1 LAAICDAARLLVKAV
16 RAGLFWPPVQGGG
29 AIIAAHPLQSP
40 ARRRTF
46 RAHGIHED
54 DMREIYRS
62 WLDDDDDDEEK
73 GRQPDMP
80 MSAGPVQ
87 NALFK
92 SRTVLVFGEIDMRL
106 AERVTAQITALAAE
120 NDKPIRLIINS
131 PGGHVESGDTIH
143 DMIRFCGV
151 EVKAIGTGWVASA
164 GAHIFLGAKK
174 ENRLCLPNTRFL
186 LHQPAGGMRGQ
197 ASDIQIEAEQIIK
210 MRDRVNRMI
219 AKETGQTVERI
230 VKDTQRNFWMSA
242 EEAVDYGIVSRI
254 ITDTAEV

>member
-1 LAAICDAARLLVKAV
+1 MTKWSA
-16 RAGLFWPPVQGGG
+16 
-29 AIIAAHPLQSP
+29 
-40 ARRRTF
+40 
-46 RAHGIHED
+46 
-54 DMREIYRS
+54 
-62 WLDDDDDDEEK
+62 WLDEEDEDK

-80 MSAGPVQ
+80 MTSGPVQ

-106 AERVTAQITALAAE
+106 AERVTAQLTALAAE
-120 NDKPIRLIINS
+120 SDDPIRVVINS

-143 DMIRFCGV
+143 DMIRFCGPP
-151 EVKAIGTGWVASA
+151 VKVIGTGWVASA

-186 LHQPAGGMRGQ
+186 LHQPAGGVRGQ
-197 ASDIQIEAEQIIK
+197 ASDIQIEAEEIVK

-219 AKETGQTVERI
+219 SHETGQPYDRV

-242 EEAVDYGIVSRI
+242 EEAKAYGIVSRI
-254 ITDTAEV
+254 ISRTDEA